1 MGKLNINVKDSRKAV
16 FDFFEEISLI
26 PRGSGNTKG
35 IADYLV
41 SFAKS
46 EGLEYYDGKI
56 ITLYESAC
64 NKYVFG
70 KLFFANK
77 IVDLGI

>member
-1 MGKLNINVKDSRKAV
+1 MGKLNINVKDSAKAV

-41 SFAKS
+41 SFQNPR
-46 EGLEYYDGKI
+46 GWN
-56 ITLYESAC
+56 ITETSL
-64 NKYVFG
+64 
-70 KLFFANK
+70 
-77 IVDLGI
+77 IT